1 MIRLDNK
8 TGTGTG
14 VVYPRYYGDD
24 VAPPVVTA
32 VDGSAYADTVL
43 MQLFQFSSG
52 VWNAIYNL
60 TTIAPP
66 TIADGSYIG
75 FGGLTYQS

>member
-1 MIRLDNK
+1 MIRLNNN
-8 TGTGTG
+8 TGSGS
-14 VVYPRYYGDD
+14 VYPRYYGDSASAP
-24 VAPPVVTA
+24 VATA
-32 VDGSAYADTVL
+32 VDNSAYADTTL

-60 TTIAPP
+60 SSIAPP
-66 TIADGSYIG
+66 VIADGEYMG